1 MQEGNRRMVWRFYG
15 WFCGLMCLGAVSGA
29 VAWLAYMQNLVALFN
44 QRRHADKFERAAW
57 DAKGQYWTSIHYV
70 TYSIEFLC
78 LSVAKLLILDRMV
91 EFSMSNTDNGLQKR
105 VDLMQRFVLATV
117 VAGNIVSLCA
127 NIAAAQHM
135 IEAHDF
141 NNFASK
147 NQVNPEATDYLKRA
161 VERGETASKAMSVQQ
176 VFEVA
181 VLIIIIIS
189 FIAVGIASARRLRS
203 ALQSL
208 NKEQEA
214 AGRHMQRQI
223 IGTIAFV
230 FVTFILRAV
239 LSIMTFV
246 ANALQNDHYDEKC
259 DNNYCDPKCYNEFAM
274 MQFWLK
280 LTPEFTLTVHLIS
293 SPLTMLVCLWG
304 MTSKR
309 ALHLM
314 TIGSKRE
321 SIVHSVQELASSSSL
336 S

>member
-1 MQEGNRRMVWRFYG
+1 
-15 WFCGLMCLGAVSGA
+15 
-29 VAWLAYMQNLVALFN
+29 
-44 QRRHADKFERAAW
+44 
-57 DAKGQYWTSIHYV
+57 
-70 TYSIEFLC
+70 
-78 LSVAKLLILDRMV
+78 VAKLLILDRMV